1 MTFFLQLHRFH
12 KRYTQRLTNI
22 LAVHELSNANWSLM
36 HYLANEELATM
47 SQIAKYWDVEK
58 PTVSANVK
66 TLTKQ
71 ELIQMKQGNDRRE
84 KYISLTEKGERLYKN
99 ISPEIKFLQNQL
111 LNNLS
116 DEQQELFEK
125 ALSDMEKI
133 LKEGLE

>member
-12 KRYTQRLTNI
+12 KRYMQRLTNI

-36 HYLANEELATM
+36 QYLTNEELATM

-66 TLTKQ
+66 TLTKR
-71 ELIQMKQGNDRRE
+71 ELIQLKQGNDRRE
-84 KYISLTEKGERLYKN
+84 KYISLTEKGERLYEN

-111 LNNLS
+111 LKNLS

>member
-12 KRYTQRLTNI
+12 KRYMQRLTNI

-36 HYLANEELATM
+36 QYLANEELATM

-66 TLTKQ
+66 TLTKR

-84 KYISLTEKGERLYKN
+84 KYISLTEKGEKLYEN
-99 ISPEIKFLQNQL
+99 ISPEIIFLQNQL

-116 DEQQELFEK
+116 GEQQKLFEK
-125 ALSDMEKI
+125 ALSEMEKL

>member
-12 KRYTQRLTNI
+12 KRYMQRLTNI

-36 HYLANEELATM
+36 QYLANEELATM

-66 TLTKQ
+66 TLTKR
-71 ELIQMKQGNDRRE
+71 ELIQMKQGSDRRE
-84 KYISLTEKGERLYKN
+84 KYISLTEKGEKLYEN

>member
-12 KRYTQRLTNI
+12 KRYMQRLTNI

-36 HYLANEELATM
+36 QYLANEELATM

-66 TLTKQ
+66 TLTKR

-84 KYISLTEKGERLYKN
+84 KYISLTEKGEKLYEN
-99 ISPEIKFLQNQL
+99 ISPEIIFLQNRL

-116 DEQQELFEK
+116 DEQQKLFEK
-125 ALSDMEKI
+125 ALSEMEKL

>member
-12 KRYTQRLTNI
+12 KRYTQRLTNM

-66 TLTKQ
+66 ILTKR

-84 KYISLTEKGERLYKN
+84 KYMSLTEKGERLYEN

-116 DEQQELFEK
+116 DEQQEFFEK
-125 ALSDMEKI
+125 ALSDMEEI

>member
-36 HYLANEELATM
+36 HYLANEEQATM

>member
-1 MTFFLQLHRFH
+1 MTFFLQMHRFH
-12 KRYTQRLTNI
+12 KRYTQHLTNM
-22 LAVHELSNANWSLM
+22 LAAHELSNANWSLM
-36 HYLANEELATM
+36 QFLANEEVATM

-66 TLTKQ
+66 TLTKR

-84 KYISLTEKGERLYKN
+84 KYISLTEKGEKLYEN

-111 LNNLS
+111 LSNLT
-116 DEQQELFEK
+116 DEQQEIFQK
-125 ALSDMEKI
+125 ALSNMEKI

>member
-12 KRYTQRLTNI
+12 KRFMQSLTNI
-22 LAVHELSNANWSLM
+22 LASHELSNANWSLM
-36 HYLANEELATM
+36 HYLANEEEATM

-66 TLTKQ
+66 TLTKR

-84 KYISLTEKGERLYKN
+84 KYISLTEKGERLYEN

-111 LNNLS
+111 LSNLS
-116 DEQQELFEK
+116 DEQQKLFEK

>member
-12 KRYTQRLTNI
+12 KRYMQRLTNI

-36 HYLANEELATM
+36 QYLAIEELATM

-66 TLTKQ
+66 TLTKR
-71 ELIQMKQGNDRRE
+71 ELIQLKQGNDRRE
-84 KYISLTEKGERLYKN
+84 KYISLTEKGERLYEN

-111 LNNLS
+111 LKNLS

>member
-1 MTFFLQLHRFH
+1 MTFFLQIHRFH
-12 KRYTQRLTNI
+12 KRYMQRLTNM
-22 LAVHELSNANWSLM
+22 LADHELSNANWSLM
-36 HYLANEELATM
+36 QYLATKEMATM

-66 TLTKQ
+66 TLMKR

-84 KYISLTEKGERLYKN
+84 KYISLTEKGERLHES

-111 LNNLS
+111 LSNLTV
-116 DEQQELFEK
+116 EQQEVFKK

>member
-12 KRYTQRLTNI
+12 KRYMQSLTNI
-22 LAVHELSNANWSLM
+22 LASHELSNANWSLM
-36 HYLANEELATM
+36 QYLANEELATM

-66 TLTKQ
+66 TLTKR

-84 KYISLTEKGERLYKN
+84 KYISLTEKGERLYEN

-111 LNNLS
+111 LKNLS
-116 DEQQELFEK
+116 DEQKELFEK
-125 ALSDMEKI
+125 ALSDMEQI
-133 LKEGLE
+133 LKEGLK

>member
-12 KRYTQRLTNI
+12 KRYMQRLTSM
-22 LAVHELSNANWSLM
+22 LAGHELSNANWSLM
-36 HYLANEELATM
+36 QYLANEELATM

-66 TLTKQ
+66 TLTKR
-71 ELIQMKQGNDRRE
+71 ELIQLKQGNDRRE
-84 KYISLTEKGERLYKN
+84 RYISLTEKGEKLYEN
-99 ISPEIKFLQNQL
+99 ISPEIKFLQDQL
-111 LNNLS
+111 LNNLT
-116 DEQQELFEK
+116 DEQQELFKK

>member
-12 KRYTQRLTNI
+12 KRYMQRLTNI

-36 HYLANEELATM
+36 QYLANEELATM

-66 TLTKQ
+66 TLMKR

-84 KYISLTEKGERLYKN
+84 KYISLTEKGEKLYEN
-99 ISPEIKFLQNQL
+99 ISPEIIFLQNRL

-116 DEQQELFEK
+116 DEQQKLFEK
-125 ALSDMEKI
+125 ALSEMEKL

>member
-1 MTFFLQLHRFH
+1 M
-12 KRYTQRLTNI
+12 QRLTNI

-36 HYLANEELATM
+36 QYLANEDLATM

-66 TLTKQ
+66 TLTKL
-71 ELIQMKQGNDRRE
+71 EIIQMKQGNDRRE
-84 KYISLTEKGERLYKN
+84 KYISLTEKGERLYEN

>member
-12 KRYTQRLTNI
+12 KRYMQRLTNI

-36 HYLANEELATM
+36 QYLANEELATM

-66 TLTKQ
+66 TLTKL
-71 ELIQMKQGNDRRE
+71 EIIQMKQGNDRRE
-84 KYISLTEKGERLYKN
+84 KYISLTEKGERLYEN

-111 LNNLS
+111 LHNLS

>member
-12 KRYTQRLTNI
+12 KRYMQRLTSM
-22 LAVHELSNANWSLM
+22 LAGHELSNANWSLM
-36 HYLANEELATM
+36 QYLANEELATM

-66 TLTKQ
+66 TLTKR
-71 ELIQMKQGNDRRE
+71 ELIQLKQGNDRRE
-84 KYISLTEKGERLYKN
+84 KYISLTEKGEKLYEN
-99 ISPEIKFLQNQL
+99 ISPEIKFLQDQL
-111 LNNLS
+111 LNNLT
-116 DEQQELFEK
+116 DEQHELFKK

>member
-12 KRYTQRLTNI
+12 KRYMQRLTNI

-36 HYLANEELATM
+36 QYLANEELATM

-58 PTVSANVK
+58 PTVSANIK
-66 TLTKQ
+66 TLTKL
-71 ELIQMKQGNDRRE
+71 EIIQMKQGNDRRE
-84 KYISLTEKGERLYKN
+84 KYISLTEKGERLYEN

>member
-12 KRYTQRLTNI
+12 KRYMQRLTNI
-22 LAVHELSNANWSLM
+22 LAGYELSNANWSLM
-36 HYLANEELATM
+36 QYLANEELATM

-66 TLTKQ
+66 TLTKL
-71 ELIQMKQGNDRRE
+71 EIIQMKQGNDRRE

-116 DEQQELFEK
+116 EEQQELFEK
-125 ALSDMEKI
+125 VLSDMEKI

>member
-12 KRYTQRLTNI
+12 KRYMQRLTNI

-36 HYLANEELATM
+36 QYLANEELATM

-66 TLTKQ
+66 TLTKL
-71 ELIQMKQGNDRRE
+71 EIIQMKQGNDRRE
-84 KYISLTEKGERLYKN
+84 KYISLTEKGEKLYEN

>member
-12 KRYTQRLTNI
+12 KRYMQRLTNI

-36 HYLANEELATM
+36 QYLANEELATM

-58 PTVSANVK
+58 PTVSANIK
-66 TLTKQ
+66 TLTKL
-71 ELIQMKQGNDRRE
+71 EIIQMKQGNDRRE
-84 KYISLTEKGERLYKN
+84 KYISLTEKGEKLYEN

>member
-12 KRYTQRLTNI
+12 KRYMQRLTNI

-36 HYLANEELATM
+36 QYLANEDLATM

-66 TLTKQ
+66 TLTKL
-71 ELIQMKQGNDRRE
+71 EIIQMKQGNDRRE
-84 KYISLTEKGERLYKN
+84 KYISLTEKGERLYEN

>member
-12 KRYTQRLTNI
+12 KRYMQRLTSV
-22 LAVHELSNANWSLM
+22 LAGHELSNANWSLM
-36 HYLANEELATM
+36 QYLANEELATM

-66 TLTKQ
+66 TLTKR
-71 ELIQMKQGNDRRE
+71 ELIQLKQGNDRRE
-84 KYISLTEKGERLYKN
+84 KYISLTEKGERLYEN

-111 LNNLS
+111 LSNLS
-116 DEQQELFEK
+116 DEQQKLFEK

>member
-12 KRYTQRLTNI
+12 KRYMQRLTSM
-22 LAVHELSNANWSLM
+22 LAGHELSNANWSLM
-36 HYLANEELATM
+36 QYLANEELATM

-66 TLTKQ
+66 TLTKR
-71 ELIQMKQGNDRRE
+71 ELIQLKQGNDRHE
-84 KYISLTEKGERLYKN
+84 KYISLTEKGEKLYEN
-99 ISPEIKFLQNQL
+99 ISPEIKFLQDQL
-111 LNNLS
+111 LNNLT
-116 DEQQELFEK
+116 DEQQELFKK

>member
-12 KRYTQRLTNI
+12 KRYMQRLTSV
-22 LAVHELSNANWSLM
+22 LAGHELSNANWSLM
-36 HYLANEELATM
+36 QYLANEELATM

-66 TLTKQ
+66 TLTKR
-71 ELIQMKQGNDRRE
+71 ELIQLKQGNDRRE
-84 KYISLTEKGERLYKN
+84 KYISLTEKGKRLYEN
-99 ISPEIKFLQNQL
+99 ISPEIKFLQDQL
-111 LNNLS
+111 LNNLT
-116 DEQQELFEK
+116 DEQQELFKK

>member
-12 KRYTQRLTNI
+12 KRYMQRLTSM
-22 LAVHELSNANWSLM
+22 LAGHELSNANWSLM
-36 HYLANEELATM
+36 QYVANEELATM

-66 TLTKQ
+66 TLTKRK
-71 ELIQMKQGNDRRE
+71 LIQLKQGNDRRE
-84 KYISLTEKGERLYKN
+84 KYISLTEKGEKLYEN
-99 ISPEIKFLQNQL
+99 ISPEIKFLQDQL
-111 LNNLS
+111 LNNLT
-116 DEQQELFEK
+116 DEQQELFKK

>member
-12 KRYTQRLTNI
+12 KRYMQRLTNI

-36 HYLANEELATM
+36 QYLANEELATM

-66 TLTKQ
+66 TLTKL
-71 ELIQMKQGNDRRE
+71 EIIQMKQGNDRRE
-84 KYISLTEKGERLYKN
+84 KYISLTEKGERLYEN

>member
-12 KRYTQRLTNI
+12 KRYMQRLTNI

-36 HYLANEELATM
+36 QYLANEELATM

-66 TLTKQ
+66 TLTKR
-71 ELIQMKQGNDRRE
+71 ELIQLKQGNDRRE
-84 KYISLTEKGERLYKN
+84 KYISLTEKGERLYEN

-111 LNNLS
+111 LKNLS

>member
-12 KRYTQRLTNI
+12 KRYMQRLTSM
-22 LAVHELSNANWSLM
+22 LAGHELSNANWSLM
-36 HYLANEELATM
+36 QYLANEELATM

-71 ELIQMKQGNDRRE
+71 ELIQLKQGNDRRE
-84 KYISLTEKGERLYKN
+84 KYISLTEKGEKLYEN
-99 ISPEIKFLQNQL
+99 ISPEIKFLQDQL
-111 LNNLS
+111 LNNLT
-116 DEQQELFEK
+116 DEQQELFKK